1 MGNSTGYGYVNARIH
16 GMRSYLLEKTTY
28 EKILSL
34 GSINEM
40 VDYLRKTPYREIL
53 EKELLFGDRVTAID
67 RALTRYFTVQCNK
80 ILKFT
85 RGEPHLLFKLL
96 FWRWELE
103 NIKLLIYRIITD
115 KTNQIRWKDK
125 LIPLQGYQTET
136 YGVLESI
143 NTLKALQDWLATR
156 RSPLVSVLRILSKI
170 GSDKLQVEKV
180 ETVFDN
186 YYFEHIAK
194 SLKSLKVT
202 NSVRIFNEMISAEIE
217 FKTIRT
223 ALRLLVHSTREKIPP
238 ELSIRD
244 YFIHD
249 GTNKQ
254 VETLIKALQSK
265 KLDETYTICLKSSY
279 GKFLPPN
286 FSNETIS
293 AQLDE
298 IDLMLENEFIQRQI
312 RRTKKKYQGIGLGLA
327 FCWQLVAEVRNLRF
341 LSQVIFSDIPRTEAR
356 RFLIFG

>member
-67 RALTRYFTVQCNK
+67 RALTRYFADHCNK

-85 RGEPHLLFKLL
+85 KGEPHLLFKLL

-115 KTNQIRWKDK
+115 NTNQQKWKDN
-125 LIPLQGYQTET
+125 LIPLKGYQTET
-136 YGVLESI
+136 FEALESI
-143 NTLKALQDWLATR
+143 NTLKAFQDWLATR
-156 RSPLVSVLRILSKI
+156 RSPLVSVLRDLSKI
-170 GSDKLQVEKV
+170 GSDKLQVERV
-180 ETVFDN
+180 ETAFDN

-194 SLKSLKVT
+194 SLKSINVSK
-202 NSVRIFNEMISAEIE
+202 SVRTFKEMISTEIE

-223 ALRLLVHSTREKIPP
+223 ALRLLVLSTREKIPP

-249 GTNKQ
+249 ETNKQ
-254 VETLIKALQSK
+254 VEALIKAIELN
-265 KLDETYTICLKSSY
+265 KLDETYAICLKSSY

-286 FSNETIS
+286 FSSETIN
-293 AQLDE
+293 AQLDK

-312 RRTKKKYQGIGLGLA
+312 RRTKKKYQGIGFGLA
-327 FCWQLVAEVRNLRF
+327 FCWQLIAEVRNLRF
-341 LSQVIFSDIPRTEAR
+341 LSQVIFSDYPRTEAR

>member
-28 EKILSL
+28 DEILSL

-53 EKELLFGDRVTAID
+53 EKELLLRDRVTAID
-67 RALTRYFTVQCNK
+67 RALTRYFADHCNK

-85 RGEPHLLFKLL
+85 KGEPYLLFKLL
-96 FWRWELE
+96 FLRWELE
-103 NIKLLIYRIITD
+103 NVKLLIYRIITD
-115 KTNQIRWKDK
+115 KTNQKKWKDN
-125 LIPLQGYQTET
+125 LIPFKGYQTET
-136 YGVLESI
+136 FEALESI
-143 NTLKALQDWLATR
+143 NTLKAFQDLLATR
-156 RSPLVSVLRILSKI
+156 RSPLVDVLRDLSKI
-170 GSDKLQVEKV
+170 GTDKLQVERI
-180 ETVFDN
+180 ETAFDN
-186 YYFEHIAK
+186 YYFEHIANTLKSINVSK
-194 SLKSLKVT
+194 SLRT
-202 NSVRIFNEMISAEIE
+202 FNQMISAEIE

-223 ALRLLVHSTREKIPP
+223 ALRLLVLSTREKIPS

-265 KLDETYTICLKSSY
+265 KLDETYAICLKSSY

-286 FSNETIS
+286 LSNEIIS
-293 AQLDE
+293 AQLDKIE
-298 IDLMLENEFIQRQI
+298 LKLENEFIQRQI
-312 RRTKKKYQGIGLGLA
+312 RSTKKKYQGIGLGLA
-327 FCWQLVAEVRNLRF
+327 FYWQLVAEVRNLRF
-341 LSQVIFSDIPRTEAR
+341 LSQVIFSDYPRTEAR